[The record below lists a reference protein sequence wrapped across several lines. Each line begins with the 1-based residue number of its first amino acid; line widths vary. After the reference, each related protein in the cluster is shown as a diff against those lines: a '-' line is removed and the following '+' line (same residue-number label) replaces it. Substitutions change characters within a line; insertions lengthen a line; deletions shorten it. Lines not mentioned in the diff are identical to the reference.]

1 MCSLYINYTSIS
13 YRKYNMQKST
23 QTLMVQHGTI
33 SLSKHL
39 HITPLRSKS
48 TTLPT
53 PLRPHSCPL
62 LLSAIM
68 KVSILISSTL
78 VSPCLDLY
86 IITIIW
92 CILFAQ
98 LLLLNIMLML
108 MHVMEHGSNLI
119 LLTAIQSSVVNI
131 PQFVYSFQ
139 S

>member
-33 SLSKHL
+33 ALSKHL

-48 TTLPT
+48 TLPT

-62 LLSAIM
+62 LPSAIM
-68 KVSILISSTL
+68 KVNILISSTL

-119 LLTAIQSSVVNI
+119 LLTAI
-131 PQFVYSFQ
+131 
-139 S
+139 

>member
-23 QTLMVQHGTI
+23 ETLMVQHGTI
-33 SLSKHL
+33 ALSKHL
-39 HITPLRSKS
+39 HITPLRSKG

-68 KVSILISSTL
+68 KVNILISSTL
-78 VSPCLDLY
+78 VSPCLVLY

-92 CILFAQ
+92 YILFAQ

-119 LLTAIQSSVVNI
+119 LLTAI
-131 PQFVYSFQ
+131 
-139 S
+139 